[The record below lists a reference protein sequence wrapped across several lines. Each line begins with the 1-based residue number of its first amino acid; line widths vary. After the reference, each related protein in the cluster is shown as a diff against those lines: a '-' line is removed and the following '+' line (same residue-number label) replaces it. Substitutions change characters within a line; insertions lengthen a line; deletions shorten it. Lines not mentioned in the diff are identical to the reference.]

1 MKKSQRI
8 SPIKNL
14 AENNENKAASQ
25 LGQSNQALLQHEN
38 RLTELLDYRQEY
50 LQRFNESGKVGMS
63 GSQLQQYQ
71 KFIAKL
77 DTAIAQQ
84 KQHIVLLNQQREQAR
99 HHWQQKHNRTQ
110 ALDKTMQRYQGE
122 EKHQKS
128 RKEQR
133 EIEDNLQSRPAV
145 KK

>member
-14 AENNENKAASQ
+14 AENNESKAASQ
-25 LGQSNQALLQHEN
+25 LGQSNQTLLQHQN

-50 LQRFNESGKVGMS
+50 LQRFNDSGKAGMS

-71 KFIAKL
+71 QFIAKL
-77 DTAIAQQ
+77 DVAIAQQ
-84 KQHIVLLNQQREQAR
+84 KQHIAQLNQQCEQAR
-99 HHWQQKHNRTQ
+99 QHWQQKHNRTQ
-110 ALDKTMQRYQGE
+110 ALDKTMQRYQHQ
-122 EKHQKS
+122 EKHQQA

-133 EIEDNLQSRPAV
+133 EIEDNLQSRSGN